1 MSRSSRFPHA
11 LLLLLAFGL
20 ACAAPVGVK
29 RVDPRVVQRELA
41 QSILTSKAM
50 SSETQNV
57 VRLSDLERDLR
68 KRPEETLA
76 FVHGLLLEN
85 ARNGEPVSQ
94 RALISLAE
102 IAFDI
107 ANRTGERRYY
117 FASALY
123 AWLFLFPLDP
133 ALTPD
138 PFDPRLRLAAD
149 LYNRSV
155 TLAFTD
161 PKADVMEVSGEAAKI
176 REGVV
181 ELPVGQMVIEID
193 ESTFRWGDRR
203 LVAFEPVSEFEVR
216 GLRNRYRYRGLG
228 APLAAILDPKESDG
242 SWDDFL
248 PKNVR
253 LPVSAILR
261 IMPDEE
267 TAETGV
273 FRARLELHAAADGE
287 TIEIAGETVP
297 LELEPTSSIASM
309 MKGENPL
316 WRDLKRFFAGDVA
329 FARQGLISLEPYRPG
344 RIPVI
349 LVHGTFSSSSTW
361 AEVVNDLSADPEIRR
376 RFQFWLFDYSTGNPI
391 GYSAWLLRTAMQD
404 LVASVDPEGKDPALQ
419 RAIVVGHSQGGLLT
433 KLTAVDSGLDLWH
446 LMSDKAPDEV
456 ELSPKSREILEGA
469 LLVEPVPMVERVV
482 FVATP
487 HGGSYLANYDIAK
500 WASRFVRSPITVAD
514 AAFDLVTN
522 NEEDNTRRDLAR
534 VSGSLDNM
542 SPGNKFLAALRGL
555 PVADGI
561 TSHSIIALDGDID
574 DPEERED
581 GSDGVVKFH
590 SAEIPGVE
598 SELVVPSPHTCLAHP
613 WTIAELRRILLEHV
627 GLVRRGPKELDLP

>member
-1 MSRSSRFPHA
+1 MIRLLKFS
-11 LLLLLAFGL
+11 LLLLLGL
-20 ACAAPVGVK
+20 CAACAAPVGVK

-41 QSILTSKAM
+41 DSILTSKSM
-50 SSETQNV
+50 SADTQNV
-57 VRLSDLERDLR
+57 VRLANLERDLQ

-85 ARNGEPVSQ
+85 AREGEPTSQ

-102 IAFDI
+102 VAFDI
-107 ANRTGERRYY
+107 AARTGERRYY

-123 AWLFLFPLDP
+123 AWLFLFPMDP
-133 ALTPD
+133 TLAPD

-155 TLAFTD
+155 TLALTD
-161 PKADVMEVSGEAAKI
+161 PDSDIIRISPEAEVV

-181 ELPVGQMVIEID
+181 PLPVGQMVIEID

-203 LVAFEPVSEFEVR
+203 LVAFEPVSEFEVK

-228 APLAAILDPKESDG
+228 APLAALLDEQESEDV
-242 SWDDFL
+242 WDDFL
-248 PKNVR
+248 PKNLR

-261 IMPDEE
+261 ILPD
-267 TAETGV
+267 AETSETGT
-273 FRARLELHAAADGE
+273 FRARLELHAASDSE
-287 TIEIAGETVP
+287 TIEVGGATIP

-329 FARQGLISLEPYRPG
+329 FEREGLISLEPYRPG

-361 AEVVNDLSADPEIRR
+361 AEVVNDLSADPQIRR
-376 RFQFWLFDYSTGNPI
+376 RFQFWLFDYSTGNPVS
-391 GYSAWLLRTAMQD
+391 YSAWLLRTAMND
-404 LVASVDPEGKDPALQ
+404 LVERLDPEGRDPALR
-419 RAIVVGHSQGGLLT
+419 RAIVIGHSQGGLLT
-433 KLTAVDSGLDLWH
+433 KLTAVDSGLEFWH
-446 LMSDKAPDEV
+446 LVSDEAPEAV
-456 ELSPKSREILEGA
+456 VLSPTSREILEGA

-482 FVATP
+482 FIATP
-487 HGGSYLANYDIAK
+487 HGGSYLANYDVAK

-514 AAFDLVTN
+514 AALDFVTN
-522 NEEDNTRRDLAR
+522 NEADNTRRDLAR
-534 VSGSLDNM
+534 VAGSLDNM
-542 SPGNKFLAALRGL
+542 SADNRFLIALRGL
-555 PVADGI
+555 PVAEGI
-561 TSHSIIALDGDID
+561 TSHSIIALEGDID
-574 DPEERED
+574 DPGTLDR
-581 GSDGVVKFH
+581 GSDGVVKLR
-590 SAEIPGVE
+590 SAQVPGVE
-598 SELVVPSPHTCLAHP
+598 SELIVPSSHTCLGHP

-627 GLVRRGPKELDLP
+627 GLVRRGPKELHLP